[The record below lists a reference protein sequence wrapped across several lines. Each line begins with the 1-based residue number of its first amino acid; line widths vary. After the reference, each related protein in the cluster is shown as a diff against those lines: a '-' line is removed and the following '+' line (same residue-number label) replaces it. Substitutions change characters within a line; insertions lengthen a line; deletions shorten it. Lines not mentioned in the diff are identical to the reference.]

1 MLVKRS
7 FTIRVYQRRM
17 DESSLNQN
25 RRQRRSNVLLAATV
39 EFAGMSLPVKL
50 RNLSSDGVLV
60 EGDRLPVEGSE
71 VIFKRQELSL
81 AGKVAWV
88 RDNRAGLSFK
98 EQLSTEAVLRHVPTP
113 RPRVLPEFKRPGL
126 ATQRLTD
133 TERQAAVNLLTVT
146 GE

>member
-1 MLVKRS
+1 
-7 FTIRVYQRRM
+7 M
-17 DESSLNQN
+17 DESSINQN

-60 EGDRLPVEGSE
+60 EGDRLPVEGSQ

-81 AGKVAWV
+81 AGEVAWV

-98 EQLSTEAVLRHVPTP
+98 DQLSPEAVLRHVPTP
-113 RPRVLPEFKRPGL
+113 RPRVLPEFRRPGV

-133 TERQAAVNLLTVT
+133 TERQTAVNLLTVT